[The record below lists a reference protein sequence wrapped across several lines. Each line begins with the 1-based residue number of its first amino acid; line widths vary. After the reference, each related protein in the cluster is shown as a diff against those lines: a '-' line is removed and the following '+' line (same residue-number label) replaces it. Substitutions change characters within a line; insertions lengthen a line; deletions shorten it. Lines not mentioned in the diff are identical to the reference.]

1 MIRHISIPATNPRH
15 VASVLA
21 ELLNGRTI
29 PFPGHA
35 GSYLALA
42 CDEGGT
48 MIEVYPIGTELTPGD
63 GDAQVEFQEN
73 RIYTQFHATHA
84 ALDISTS
91 EEKIKEVANREG
103 WRVLRCNRGPFEVIE
118 LWLENHLLL
127 ELLTPEIAPGY
138 IQFMQPQNLEQMFAG
153 VEA

>member
-21 ELLNGRTI
+21 ELLNGRTT

-42 CDEGGT
+42 WDEEGT
-48 MIEVYPIGTELTPGD
+48 MIEVYPMGTELTPGH

-73 RIYTQFHATHA
+73 QTYTQFHAIHA
-84 ALDISTS
+84 AIDIPVS
-91 EEKIKEVANREG
+91 EEKIKEVATREG
-103 WRVLRCNRGPFEVIE
+103 WRVLRCNRGLFELIE
-118 LWLENHLLL
+118 LWVENHLLL
-127 ELLTPEIAPGY
+127 ELLTPEMAPEY
-138 IQFMQPQNLEQMFAG
+138 IKFMQPQNLEQMFAG
-153 VEA
+153 MKA